1 MTMTRE
7 EAKHHLKRVGEKV
20 GRLAMLQRQLKEL
33 GYQIASLEAEL
44 RDMQSKA
51 ADAAAVLSSEAP

>member
-1 MTMTRE
+1 MTKD
-7 EAKHHLKRVGEKV
+7 EAQQILKRVGEKV
-20 GRLAMLQRQLKEL
+20 GKLALLQRQVKEA
-33 GYQIASLEAEL
+33 GYQISSLEAEL